1 MPYSN
6 PSEQP
11 EQPTRSVEELA
22 YRLLEGTG
30 RLFAIADAARDEQVL
45 AVVRKL
51 GIEAQCLYKSDEA
64 IRLAAYAPY
73 LLSFKDTLHP
83 LARYLIYSWS
93 YQWGIFLRSE
103 SSVEAIASHLAD
115 SITAILP
122 DGHEAYFRFYDPRV
136 LPRFLSSS
144 KSNML
149 VRLFGTAIDCF
160 LVEDDSGNTLT
171 RYRIAPLEKTPGEH
185 RLITITFSV

>member
-64 IRLAAYAPY
+64 IRLAAYGPLSAVFQGYPAPVSAVSD
-73 LLSFKDTLHP
+73 L
-83 LARYLIYSWS
+83 
-93 YQWGIFLRSE
+93 
-103 SSVEAIASHLAD
+103 
-115 SITAILP
+115 
-122 DGHEAYFRFYDPRV
+122 
-136 LPRFLSSS
+136 
-144 KSNML
+144 
-149 VRLFGTAIDCF
+149 
-160 LVEDDSGNTLT
+160 
-171 RYRIAPLEKTPGEH
+171 
-185 RLITITFSV
+185 